1 MTMNLQALKSVCPLG
16 PVSMTAG
23 AVLTSASIDCKGYE
37 ELQLVVTKTTH
48 TNDYVSVFTIQQSDD
63 TVLTNFATVSGYVQ
77 GTSTTIVSGV
87 NDFVITSLT
96 GGTSAGVEKSAGVFN
111 IDLRGKKRY
120 FRVIVTNGAATGIV
134 GITGTLARSEQA
146 PITAT
151 LQNAGVVVN
160 PS

>member
-1 MTMNLQALKSVCPLG
+1 MNLQGLKSVVALG
-16 PVSMTAG
+16 PVSLASAATAMSS
-23 AVLTSASIDCKGYE
+23 TIDAKGYE

-48 TNDYVSVFTIQQSDD
+48 SNDYITVLNIQQSDD
-63 TVLTNFATVSGYVQ
+63 TVLTNFAAVTGYVA
-77 GTSTTIVSGV
+77 GTDWTLA
-87 NDFVITSLT
+87 SLT
-96 GGTSAGVEKSAGVFN
+96 GGTNAATEKAAGVFN

-120 FRVIVTNGAATGIV
+120 FRVLVTNGAVTGVI
-134 GITGTLARSEQA
+134 GITGTLARPEQA

>member
-1 MTMNLQALKSVCPLG
+1 MAMNLQGLKSVVALG
-16 PVSMTAG
+16 PISMTAA

-48 TNDYVSVFTIQQSDD
+48 SNDYITVFNIQQSDS
-63 TVLTNFATVSGYVQ
+63 TNTSDFAAVTGYVA
-77 GTSTTIVSGV
+77 GTDWTQA
-87 NDFVITSLT
+87 SLT
-96 GGTSAGVEKSAGVFN
+96 SGTNAATEKAAGVFN

-120 FRVIVTNGAATGIV
+120 FRVLVTNGGVTGVI
-134 GITGTLARSEQA
+134 GITGTLARAEQA

>member
-1 MTMNLQALKSVCPLG
+1 MNLQALKSVVALG
-16 PVSMTAG
+16 PISFSAAGTAI
-23 AVLTSASIDCKGYE
+23 SASIDTKAYE

-48 TNDYVSVFTIQQSDD
+48 ATDYITVLTIQQSDD
-63 TVLTNFATVSGYVQ
+63 TVLTNFAAVTGYVA
-77 GTSTTIVSGV
+77 GTDWTLA
-87 NDFVITSLT
+87 SLT
-96 GGTSAGVEKSAGVFN
+96 GGTNAASEKAAGVFN

-120 FRVIVTNGAATGIV
+120 FRVLVTNGGVTGVI
-134 GITGTLARSEQA
+134 GITGTLARAEQA

>member
-1 MTMNLQALKSVCPLG
+1 MNLQGLKSVVALG
-16 PVSMTAG
+16 PISFSAAGTAI
-23 AVLTSASIDCKGYE
+23 SASIDTKAYE

-48 TNDYVSVFTIQQSDD
+48 ASDYITVLNIQQSDD
-63 TVLTNFATVSGYVQ
+63 TVLTNFAAVTGYVA
-77 GTSTTIVSGV
+77 GTDWTLA
-87 NDFVITSLT
+87 SLT
-96 GGTSAGVEKSAGVFN
+96 GGTNAATEKAAGVFN

-120 FRVIVTNGAATGIV
+120 FRVLVTNGAVTGIV
-134 GITGTLARSEQA
+134 GITGTLARGEQA

>member
-1 MTMNLQALKSVCPLG
+1 MNLQALKSVVALG
-16 PVSMTAG
+16 PISFSAAGTAI
-23 AVLTSASIDCKGYE
+23 SASIDTKAYE

-48 TNDYVSVFTIQQSDD
+48 SNDYITVLTIQQSDD
-63 TVLTNFATVSGYVQ
+63 TVLTNFAAVTGYVA
-77 GTSTTIVSGV
+77 GTDWTLA
-87 NDFVITSLT
+87 SLT
-96 GGTSAGVEKSAGVFN
+96 GGTNAATEKAAGVFN

-120 FRVIVTNGAATGIV
+120 FRVLVTNGAVTGVI
-134 GITGTLARSEQA
+134 GITGTLARAEQA

>member
-1 MTMNLQALKSVCPLG
+1 MNLQGLKSVVALG
-16 PVSMTAG
+16 PISFTAAG
-23 AVLTSASIDCKGYE
+23 TAISASVDAKGYE

-48 TNDYVSVFTIQQSDD
+48 ASDYITVFNIQQSDD
-63 TVLTNFATVSGYVQ
+63 TVLTNFAAVTGYVA
-77 GTSTTIVSGV
+77 GTDWTLA
-87 NDFVITSLT
+87 SLT
-96 GGTSAGVEKSAGVFN
+96 SGTNAATEKAAGVFN

-120 FRVIVTNGAATGIV
+120 FRVLVTNGAATGIV
-134 GITGTLARSEQA
+134 GITGTLARGEQA

>member
-1 MTMNLQALKSVCPLG
+1 MAMNLQGLKSVVALG
-16 PVSMTAG
+16 PISMTA
-23 AVLTSASIDCKGYE
+23 AAPLTSASIDCKGYE

-48 TNDYVSVFTIQQSDD
+48 ATDYITVFTIQQSDD
-63 TVLTNFATVSGYVQ
+63 TVLTNFAAVTGYVA
-77 GTSTTIVSGV
+77 GTDWTLA
-87 NDFVITSLT
+87 SLT
-96 GGTSAGVEKSAGVFN
+96 GGTNAATEKAAGVFN

-120 FRVIVTNGAATGIV
+120 FRVLVTNGAVTGVI
-134 GITGTLARSEQA
+134 GITGTLARAEQA